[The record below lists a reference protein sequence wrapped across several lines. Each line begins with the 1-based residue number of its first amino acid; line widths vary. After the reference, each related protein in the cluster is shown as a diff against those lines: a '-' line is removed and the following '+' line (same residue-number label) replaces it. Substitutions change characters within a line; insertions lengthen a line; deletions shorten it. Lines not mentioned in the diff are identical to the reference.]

1 MTQNYGGSFAQR
13 LIDQGKFD
21 EAVTLASR
29 EAERDPVDP
38 EHLMDRA
45 GAFFALERYGD
56 AVKDLE
62 KALALDAVAQV
73 LETDFLDDSLFS
85 ALLAEARAAAPSD
98 LRSAIARLEHYLA
111 VFPMG
116 RHLADVELWSGRLR
130 GEGRDAI
137 IVKERLT

>member
-21 EAVTLASR
+21 EAVALATR
-29 EAERDPVDP
+29 EVERDPVDP

-85 ALLAEARAAAPSD
+85 ALLAEARAAAPAD
-98 LRSAIARLEHYLA
+98 LRSAILRLEHYLA
-111 VFPMG
+111 VFPKG